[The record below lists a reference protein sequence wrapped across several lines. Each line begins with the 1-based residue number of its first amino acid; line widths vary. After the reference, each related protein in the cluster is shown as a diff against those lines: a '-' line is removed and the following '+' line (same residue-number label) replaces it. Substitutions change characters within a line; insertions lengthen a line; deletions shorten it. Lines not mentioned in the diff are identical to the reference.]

1 MVADN
6 FKPKDSMAQPDS
18 TASRARRKL
27 STPVVMFA
35 AVSLLNEVSAQMVA
49 PLIPILLASVLAA
62 GPVAIGAVEG
72 VADAVAAFLKLWS
85 GRHADVR
92 PQRRKAMVLIGYGL
106 ALASRPLVGLAGHWS
121 AVAALR
127 AADRVGKGLR
137 GAPRDA
143 ILADAVPSDMQGRA
157 YGLNRGM
164 DYAGAVL
171 GSLFAAAALAW
182 WGASI
187 PQVILLSAVPGIA
200 VLVLLALLPNP
211 ATAEQLAVARQAK
224 RAPLRWSSLSPTLR
238 TYLKVLAL
246 FCLAKASEA
255 FIMLRGHELGMSVV
269 TLLLLWAWLAAL
281 QSITALAGAPATD
294 RLSKR
299 SLTLMNWA
307 SLAVGYGA
315 LAFASTATG
324 LWIAVS
330 AYGVLSGISEGVER
344 SLVSELADSSSKG
357 TAFGWYHTITGLA
370 AIPAGLL
377 FGWVWERI
385 GPAGAFS
392 MTALIALVCASWL
405 KVSLP
410 TAARPAVRD

>member
-1 MVADN
+1 MPGLD
-6 FKPKDSMAQPDS
+6 P
-18 TASRARRKL
+18 TASRASRKL

-62 GPVAIGAVEG
+62 GPMAIGAVEG
-72 VADAVAAFLKLWS
+72 VADAAAALLKLWS

-92 PQRRKAMVLIGYGL
+92 PQRRKAMVFIGYGL
-106 ALASRPLVGLAGHWS
+106 ALASRPLIGLAGHWG
-121 AVAALR
+121 AIVALR

-143 ILADAVPSDMQGRA
+143 ILADATPSDMQGRA

-164 DYAGAVL
+164 DYAGAVF
-171 GSLFAAAALAW
+171 GSLIAAAALAW

-187 PQVILLSAVPGIA
+187 SQVILLSAVPGIA
-200 VLVLLALLPNP
+200 VLGLLALLPNP
-211 ATAEQLAVARQAK
+211 ATAEQIQAAG
-224 RAPLRWSSLSPTLR
+224 RADRSPLRWSLLSPALR
-238 TYLKVLAL
+238 AYLKVLAV

-255 FIMLRGHELGMSVV
+255 FIMLRGHELGMPVV

-281 QSITALAGAPATD
+281 QSITALAGARATD
-294 RLSKR
+294 RMSKR
-299 SLTLMNWA
+299 RLTLMNWGG
-307 SLAVGYGA
+307 LAVGYCA
-315 LAFASTATG
+315 LAFASTAMG

-330 AYGVLSGISEGVER
+330 AYGILSGISEGVER

-357 TAFGWYHTITGLA
+357 TAFGWYHMISGLA

-377 FGWVWERI
+377 FGWVWQGI
-385 GPAGAFS
+385 GPAGAFG
-392 MTALIALVCASWL
+392 MTALIALISACWL
-405 KVSLP
+405 KVTLP
-410 TAARPAVRD
+410 ATARPALRD